1 MALDIDIVA
10 GPHHNANLFRKNF
23 GIDSAEQAANALNN
37 LDSLYAR
44 GGHPWEAFTAS
55 NGEYFPGQR
64 ESFDKTARQVNELYE
79 KGVFKD
85 GELAESKP
93 TKDGKDLL
101 GNARHAAND
110 SHEWKA
116 VCSVPDFCKVG
127 NAVVPFDSFATI
139 GNQTQSSPDV
149 KAQGVP
155 VYRVGDL
162 HKGVQG
168 DAGSH
173 VVAGTSL
180 GGGYVKFL
188 SGQSDVKVNNIPLV
202 RQDSACLVNCN
213 GAGIGGALGKVVT
226 TQRSA
231 DTQAEAADK
240 EANPELQ
247 ALLDAEADE
256 RSLWEKTKD
265 FGSGAWSST
274 KRIAEA
280 SVDDPLDTGV
290 GVLKGIGNLPTDLW
304 NLGVMASKYSSAAGI
319 PPIALRAQAMEK
331 AALAAHQAGDL
342 AKANELASQ
351 ASTMMSAGTAGDL
364 FELNSDAQKGGS
376 FLSMFIPAGAIAKGA
391 GTLGKAARGIEAVDA
406 IADTAR
412 GAEGAA
418 QAGKT
423 AETASESARAAD
435 ATSDAGKGS
444 DGARQ
449 GVQIKKRRLKANDS
463 YELNGYKYTTD
474 AEGRISSVEG
484 KLSLSKADRNPYA
497 QRTVGKNDGRLAD
510 DQGGHLIGSQFGG
523 HGGKGNLTPMHK
535 DINNYH
541 AGEWGQME
549 KRWASELAAGKDVHV
564 KIRPIY
570 TDGSLR
576 ASEFRITETIG
587 GNTAKHTIINP
598 TGP

>member
-1 MALDIDIVA
+1 MALDLDIVA

-319 PPIALRAQAMEK
+319 PPIALRAHAMEK

-351 ASTMMSAGTAGDL
+351 ASTMMNAGTAGDL

-376 FLSMFIPAGAIAKGA
+376 FLSMFIPGSVVVKGA
-391 GTLGKAARGIEAVDA
+391 SRAGKAARGVRVLDE
-406 IADTAR
+406 
-412 GAEGAA
+412 
-418 QAGKT
+418 
-423 AETASESARAAD
+423 AAD
-435 ATSDAGKGS
+435 AE
-444 DGARQ
+444 
-449 GVQIKKRRLKANDS
+449 KA
-463 YELNGYKYTTD
+463 
-474 AEGRISSVEG
+474 
-484 KLSLSKADRNPYA
+484 AD
-497 QRTVGKNDGRLAD
+497 VGKSSSPG
-510 DQGGHLIGSQFGG
+510 
-523 HGGKGNLTPMHK
+523 
-535 DINNYH
+535 
-541 AGEWGQME
+541 
-549 KRWASELAAGKDVHV
+549 VHV
-564 KIRPIY
+564 KAAKGEKAAHEAMVGKGYEPLGK
-570 TDGSLR
+570 TDGNYKPGQNGIDGVYKNSNPPPEYIITEAKYGSSQLNKGLADGTNQMDDAWVRNRLDAQVGKRQADAIR
-576 ASEFRITETIG
+576 ASMRRGEVQKWVLRVGEDG
-587 GNTAKHTIINP
+587 KVNAKLVDSAGNVIRGNAGKVPNF
-598 TGP
+598 

>member
-23 GIDSAEQAANALNN
+23 GIDSAEQAASALNN
-37 LDSLYAR
+37 LDGLYAR
-44 GGHPWEAFTAS
+44 GGHPWEAFTAN
-55 NGEYFPGQR
+55 NGDYFPGQR
-64 ESFDKTARQVNELYE
+64 ESFDKTARQVKELYDQ
-79 KGVFKD
+79 GIFKD

-93 TKDGKDLL
+93 TKDGKDLV
-101 GNARHAAND
+101 GSARHAAND

-188 SGQSDVKVNNIPLV
+188 SGQNDVKVNGIPLV

-231 DTQAEAADK
+231 ATQAQAPDK

-256 RSLWEKTKD
+256 RSLWQKTKD

-280 SVDDPLDTGV
+280 SADDPLDTGA
-290 GVLKGIGNLPTDLW
+290 GLLKGIGNLPTDLW
-304 NLGVMASKYSSAAGI
+304 NLGVVASKYTSVAGI
-319 PPIALRAQAMEK
+319 PPVAMRANAMEK
-331 AALAAHQAGDL
+331 AAIAAHKAGDL
-342 AKANELASQ
+342 AKANELARQ
-351 ASTMMSAGTAGDL
+351 ASEMMSAGYADDL
-364 FELNSDAQKGGS
+364 FELTSDAQKGGS
-376 FLSMFIPAGAIAKGA
+376 FLSMFVPGSVAVKGVSRA
-391 GTLGKAARGIEAVDA
+391 SKAV
-406 IADTAR
+406 R
-412 GAEGAA
+412 GAHALD
-418 QAGKT
+418 
-423 AETASESARAAD
+423 SAAD
-435 ATSDAGKGS
+435 AGAAGAKVQEGVHIA
-444 DGARQ
+444 ARSKAWTELSKKIRAY
-449 GVQIKKRRLKANDS
+449 IKDVETRTGRKIPENQRKLLEQDLRANKYQRL
-463 YELNGYKYTTD
+463 D
-474 AEGRISSVEG
+474 AEAAAVHRTDFNRVKNDLISEWEKNTNQKWPRYSEDV
-484 KLSLSKADRNPYA
+484 LSKNGSVIRRVGQPYDA
-497 QRTVGKNDGRLAD
+497 HHLIESSYGGPNKWWNMHPARFPDQH
-510 DQGGHLIGSQFGG
+510 QGGIHRSGSPARDLF
-523 HGGKGNLTPMHK
+523 
-535 DINNYH
+535 
-541 AGEWGQME
+541 E
-549 KRWASELAAGKDVHV
+549 K
-564 KIRPIY
+564 
-570 TDGSLR
+570 
-576 ASEFRITETIG
+576 
-587 GNTAKHTIINP
+587 
-598 TGP
+598 

>member
-23 GIDSAEQAANALNN
+23 GIDNAEQAANALNN

-64 ESFDKTARQVNELYE
+64 ESFDKTARQVKELYE
-79 KGVFKD
+79 KGIFKD

-188 SGQSDVKVNNIPLV
+188 SGQNDVKVNGIPLV

-231 DTQAEAADK
+231 DSQAEAPDK

-280 SVDDPLDTGV
+280 SADDPLDTGV

-319 PPIALRAQAMEK
+319 PPIALRAHAMEK

-342 AKANELASQ
+342 AKANELARQ
-351 ASTMMSAGTAGDL
+351 ASQMMSSGYADDL
-364 FELNSDAQKGGS
+364 FELTSDAQRG
-376 FLSMFIPAGAIAKGA
+376 GAIASMAIPFGAAAKGA
-391 GTLGKAARGIEAVDA
+391 GALGKAARGARAIDETADIAKAGDAAKAKGPGVHIKAASGERAAHDAMLSKGYEPLGKTDGKYKPGQNGIDGVYKNPSPPPDYVITEAKFGSSKLSKGLADGTNQMDDAWVMKRLDSAVGKEQADLIRDAMDAGTVQKVLLRVDEA
-406 IADTAR
+406 GNVTPRLIDSSGNVIR
-412 GAEGAA
+412 GN
-418 QAGKT
+418 AGKVP
-423 AETASESARAAD
+423 
-435 ATSDAGKGS
+435 G
-444 DGARQ
+444 
-449 GVQIKKRRLKANDS
+449 
-463 YELNGYKYTTD
+463 
-474 AEGRISSVEG
+474 
-484 KLSLSKADRNPYA
+484 
-497 QRTVGKNDGRLAD
+497 
-510 DQGGHLIGSQFGG
+510 F
-523 HGGKGNLTPMHK
+523 
-535 DINNYH
+535 
-541 AGEWGQME
+541 
-549 KRWASELAAGKDVHV
+549 
-564 KIRPIY
+564 
-570 TDGSLR
+570 
-576 ASEFRITETIG
+576 
-587 GNTAKHTIINP
+587 
-598 TGP
+598 

>member
-23 GIDSAEQAANALNN
+23 GIDSADQATSALNN
-37 LDSLYAR
+37 LDGLYAR

-64 ESFDKTARQVNELYE
+64 ESFDKTARQVKDLYDQ
-79 KGVFKD
+79 GIFKD

-93 TKDGKDLL
+93 TEDGKDLV

-110 SHEWKA
+110 SHEWKV

-155 VYRVGDL
+155 VYRVDDL

-180 GGGYVKFL
+180 GGGYVRFL
-188 SGQSDVKVNNIPLV
+188 SGQNDVKVNGRPLV
-202 RQDSACLVNCN
+202 RQDSTCLVNCN

-231 DTQAEAADK
+231 ATQAQAADK

-256 RSLWEKTKD
+256 RSLWQKTKD

-280 SVDDPLDTGV
+280 SADDPLDTGV

-304 NLGVMASKYSSAAGI
+304 NLGVVGSKYTSVAGI
-319 PPIALRAQAMEK
+319 PPVAVRANAMEK
-331 AALAAHQAGDL
+331 AAVAAHQAGDL
-342 AKANELASQ
+342 AKANELARQ
-351 ASTMMSAGTAGDL
+351 ASQMMSSGYADDL
-364 FELNSDAQKGGS
+364 FELTSDAQTGGS
-376 FLSMFIPAGAIAKGA
+376 VLSMFIPGSVVVKGA
-391 GTLGKAARGIEAVDA
+391 SRASKAVRGIEAVDTL
-406 IADTAR
+406 ADTAR

-418 QAGKT
+418 QAGKAT
-423 AETASESARAAD
+423 GAASESARASE
-435 ATSDAGKGS
+435 ATSEAGKAS
-444 DGARQ
+444 DSARQ
-449 GVQIKKRRLKANDS
+449 GVQVKKRRLKANDS

-474 AEGRISSVEG
+474 AEGRINSVEG
-484 KLSLSKADRNPYA
+484 KLSLKKADRNPYA
-497 QRTVGKNDGRLAD
+497 QRTVGKEDGRLAD

-570 TDGSLR
+570 TDGSAR

-598 TGP
+598 TGH

>member
-1 MALDIDIVA
+1 MDDVIVLDTIVVTPGSNADI
-10 GPHHNANLFRKNF
+10 FRSDY
-23 GIDSAEQAANALNN
+23 GIDSLAQAQQAIDNADRLFAA
-37 LDSLYAR
+37 D
-44 GGHPWEAFTAS
+44 GHLWDNDRDF
-55 NGEYFPGQR
+55 
-64 ESFDKTARQVNELYE
+64 FDETAREVKQRFEDGTYKE
-79 KGVFKD
+79 
-85 GELAESKP
+85 GELAESEP
-93 TKDGKDLL
+93 MEDGRDLW

-116 VCSVPDFCKVG
+116 ICSVPDFCKVG
-127 NAVVPFDSFATI
+127 NAVVPFDSFATL

-180 GGGYVKFL
+180 GGGYVRFL
-188 SGQSDVKVNNIPLV
+188 SGQNDVKVNGIPLV
-202 RQDSACLVNCN
+202 RQDSTCLVNCN
-213 GAGIGGALGKVVT
+213 GAGIGGAPGKVVT

-231 DTQAEAADK
+231 DTQAEEPAQ

-256 RSLWEKTKD
+256 RSLWQKTKD
-265 FGSGAWSST
+265 FGSGAWSSAQ
-274 KRIAEA
+274 RIAGA
-280 SVDDPLDTGV
+280 SADDPLDTGV

-319 PPIALRAQAMEK
+319 PPIALRAHAMEK

-342 AKANELASQ
+342 TKANELASQ
-351 ASTMMSAGTAGDL
+351 ASQMMNAGYAGDL
-364 FELNSDAQKGGS
+364 FELTSDAQTGGS
-376 FLSMFIPAGAIAKGA
+376 VLSMFIPVGAAAKGA
-391 GTLGKAARGIEAVDA
+391 GTLGKAARGTRALDA
-406 IADTAR
+406 TADTAR
-412 GAEGAA
+412 AA
-418 QAGKT
+418 DVAADAGK
-423 AETASESARAAD
+423 AASATTDTARAAD
-435 ATSDAGKGS
+435 VTSDAGKAS
-444 DGARQ
+444 DSARQ
-449 GVQIKKRRLKANDS
+449 GVQIRKRRLKPNDS

-484 KLSLSKADRNPYA
+484 KLSLKKAERNEYA
-497 QRTVGKNDGRLAD
+497 QRTVGKNDGRIAD

-564 KIRPIY
+564 NIKPIY

-587 GNTAKHTIINP
+587 GTTSKHTIINP
-598 TGP
+598 TGH

>member
-23 GIDSAEQAANALNN
+23 GIDSAEQAAGALNN

-64 ESFDKTARQVNELYE
+64 ESFDKTARQVKDLYE

-93 TKDGKDLL
+93 TKDGKDLV

-188 SGQSDVKVNNIPLV
+188 SGQNDVKVNGIPLV

-231 DTQAEAADK
+231 DTKAAAPAE

-274 KRIAEA
+274 KRIAGA
-280 SVDDPLDTGV
+280 SADDPLDTGV

-304 NLGVMASKYSSAAGI
+304 NLGVVASKYTSVAGM
-319 PPIALRAQAMEK
+319 PTIATRADAMQK
-331 AALAAHQAGDL
+331 AAVAAHQAGDL

-351 ASTMMSAGTAGDL
+351 ASQMMSAGYADDL
-364 FELNSDAQKGGS
+364 FELTSDAQRGGAVA
-376 FLSMFIPAGAIAKGA
+376 SMVIPLGAAAKGA
-391 GTLGKAARGIEAVDA
+391 GTLGKVARGGRALEAT
-406 IADTAR
+406 AD
-412 GAEGAA
+412 
-418 QAGKT
+418 
-423 AETASESARAAD
+423 SARAANV
-435 ATSDAGKGS
+435 ASDAAG
-444 DGARQ
+444 GARSAEVAQ
-449 GVQIKKRRLKANDS
+449 DAKKAGELPPEGVHIKRPKKVTT
-463 YELNGYKYTTD
+463 NGYTYHLD
-474 AEGRISSVEG
+474 DQGRVTKVEG
-484 KLSLSKADRNPYA
+484 DLKLNKSQGRNPKAQRDAGGADR
-497 QRTVGKNDGRLAD
+497 LSD
-510 DQGGHLIGSQFGG
+510 DQGGHYIGRRFDGPTDDFNHFAQNGNFNNSAYKKLENAWERALKNQDSVRVEIIPKF
-523 HGGKGNLTPMHK
+523 KG
-535 DINNYH
+535 D
-541 AGEWGQME
+541 
-549 KRWASELAAGKDVHV
+549 
-564 KIRPIY
+564 
-570 TDGSLR
+570 SLR
-576 ASEFRITETIG
+576 PDTITVRQWINGQPQPIKRFRNQYG
-587 GNTAKHTIINP
+587 G
-598 TGP
+598 

>member
-1 MALDIDIVA
+1 MALDVDIGA
-10 GPHHNANLFRKNF
+10 GRYHNADLFRKNF
-23 GIDSAEQAANALNN
+23 GIDSAEQAAGALNN

-44 GGHPWEAFTAS
+44 GGHPWEAFTA

-64 ESFDKTARQVNELYE
+64 ESFDKTARQVKDLYD
-79 KGVFKD
+79 KGVYKD

-93 TKDGKDLL
+93 TEDGKDLV

-180 GGGYVKFL
+180 GGGHVKFL
-188 SGQSDVKVNNIPLV
+188 SGQNDVKVNGIPLV
-202 RQDSACLVNCN
+202 RQDSTCLVNCN

-226 TQRSA
+226 TQRGA
-231 DTQAEAADK
+231 DTQAEKTA
-240 EANPELQ
+240 EETNPELQ

-304 NLGVMASKYSSAAGI
+304 NLGVMASKYSTAAGI
-319 PPIALRAQAMEK
+319 PPIALRAQVMEK

-342 AKANELASQ
+342 TKANELASQ
-351 ASTMMSAGTAGDL
+351 ASKMMNAGYAGDL
-364 FELNSDAQKGGS
+364 FELTSDAQTGGS
-376 FLSMFIPAGAIAKGA
+376 VLSMFIPGSVVVKGA
-391 GTLGKAARGIEAVDA
+391 SRAGKAARGVRVLDE
-406 IADTAR
+406 
-412 GAEGAA
+412 
-418 QAGKT
+418 
-423 AETASESARAAD
+423 AAD
-435 ATSDAGKGS
+435 AEKAVDVGKSSGPGVHVKAATGEKAAHEAMVGKGYEPLGKT
-444 DGARQ
+444 DGNYKPGQ
-449 GVQIKKRRLKANDS
+449 NGIDGVYKNSNPPPEYIITEAKYGSSQ
-463 YELNGYKYTTD
+463 LNK
-474 AEGRISSVEG
+474 
-484 KLSLSKADRNPYA
+484 
-497 QRTVGKNDGRLAD
+497 RLAD
-510 DQGGHLIGSQFGG
+510 GANQMDDAWVMKRLDSTVGREQADLIRDAMDAGTVQKILLRVDEGGNVTPRLIDSS
-523 HGGKGNLTPMHK
+523 GNVVRG
-535 DINNYH
+535 N
-541 AGEWGQME
+541 
-549 KRWASELAAGKDVHV
+549 AGKV
-564 KIRPIY
+564 P
-570 TDGSLR
+570 G
-576 ASEFRITETIG
+576 F
-587 GNTAKHTIINP
+587 
-598 TGP
+598 

>member
-1 MALDIDIVA
+1 MSDFTVLDPIVV
-10 GPHHNANLFRKNF
+10 NSTDLFRSDY
-23 GIDSAEQAANALNN
+23 GIDSLAQANQVIDNADALFAR
-37 LDSLYAR
+37 DSHEWDGNR
-44 GGHPWEAFTAS
+44 QAFDETA
-55 NGEYFPGQR
+55 QR
-64 ESFDKTARQVNELYE
+64 VKQRFEDGTYKE
-79 KGVFKD
+79 
-85 GELAESKP
+85 GELAQSRAAEEG
-93 TKDGKDLL
+93 DDLW

-188 SGQSDVKVNNIPLV
+188 SGQDDVKVNGIPLV

-213 GAGIGGALGKVVT
+213 GAGVGGALGKVVT
-226 TQRSA
+226 TQRGA
-231 DTQAEAADK
+231 DTQAEKTAE

-280 SVDDPLDTGV
+280 SADDPLDTGV
-290 GVLKGIGNLPTDLW
+290 GILKGIGNLPTDLW

-342 AKANELASQ
+342 ARANELASE
-351 ASTMMSAGTAGDL
+351 ASKMMNAGYAEDL
-364 FELNSDAQKGGS
+364 FELNSDAQQGGS
-376 FLSMFIPAGAIAKGA
+376 FLSMLIPGSVVVKGA
-391 GTLGKAARGIEAVDA
+391 SRAGKAVRGIEAVGA

-412 GAEGAA
+412 GAKGAA

-423 AETASESARAAD
+423 AGTASESARAAD
-435 ATSDAGKGS
+435 ATSDVGKGS

-449 GVQIKKRRLKANDS
+449 GVQIKKRRLKPNDS

-484 KLSLSKADRNPYA
+484 KLALKKAERNPYA
-497 QRTVGKNDGRLAD
+497 QRTVGKNDGRIAD

-564 KIRPIY
+564 KISPVY
-570 TDGSLR
+570 TDTTMR
-576 ASEFRITETIG
+576 ASKFKIVETIG
-587 GNTAKHTIINP
+587 DVTRTRTIRNP
-598 TGP
+598 TGS

>member
-1 MALDIDIVA
+1 MALDIDIAA

-23 GIDSAEQAANALNN
+23 GIDSAEQAASALND

-64 ESFDKTARQVNELYE
+64 ESFDKTARQVRELYE

-85 GELAESKP
+85 GELADSKP

-168 DAGSH
+168 DAGAH

-188 SGQSDVKVNNIPLV
+188 SGQNDVKVNGIPLV
-202 RQDSACLVNCN
+202 RQDSTCLVNCN

-231 DTQAEAADK
+231 DTQAESSAA

-247 ALLDAEADE
+247 ALLKAQADE

-265 FGSGAWSST
+265 LGSGAWSST
-274 KRIAEA
+274 KRIAGA
-280 SVDDPLDTGV
+280 SADDPLDTGV

-304 NLGVMASKYSSAAGI
+304 NLGVMASKYTSVAGI
-319 PPIALRAQAMEK
+319 PPIAVRAQAMER

-351 ASTMMSAGTAGDL
+351 ASKMMSAGTAGDL

-376 FLSMFIPAGAIAKGA
+376 FLSMFIPGSVVAKGA
-391 GTLGKAARGIEAVDA
+391 SRASKAV
-406 IADTAR
+406 R
-412 GAEGAA
+412 GAHALD
-418 QAGKT
+418 
-423 AETASESARAAD
+423 SAAD
-435 ATSDAGKGS
+435 AGAAGAKVQEGVHITPRS
-444 DGARQ
+444 TAWTELAKKIRAYIKDVEARTGRKIPENQ
-449 GVQIKKRRLKANDS
+449 RKLLEQDLRANKYQRL
-463 YELNGYKYTTD
+463 D
-474 AEGRISSVEG
+474 AEAAAAHRTDFNRVKNDLISDWEKNTNQKWPRYSEDV
-484 KLSLSKADRNPYA
+484 LSKNGSVIRRVGQPYDA
-497 QRTVGKNDGRLAD
+497 HHLIESSYGGPNKWWNMHPARFPDQH
-510 DQGGHLIGSQFGG
+510 QGGIHRSGSPARDLF
-523 HGGKGNLTPMHK
+523 
-535 DINNYH
+535 
-541 AGEWGQME
+541 E
-549 KRWASELAAGKDVHV
+549 K
-564 KIRPIY
+564 
-570 TDGSLR
+570 
-576 ASEFRITETIG
+576 
-587 GNTAKHTIINP
+587 
-598 TGP
+598 

>member
-23 GIDSAEQAANALNN
+23 GIDSAEQAANALDN

-64 ESFDKTARQVNELYE
+64 ESFDKTARQVKELYE

-93 TKDGKDLL
+93 TKDGEDLL

-280 SVDDPLDTGV
+280 SADDPLDTGV

-304 NLGVMASKYSSAAGI
+304 NLGVMASKYSSATGI
-319 PPIALRAQAMEK
+319 PPIALRAHAMEK

-351 ASTMMSAGTAGDL
+351 ASKMMNAGYAGDL
-364 FELNSDAQKGGS
+364 FELTSDAQTGGS
-376 FLSMFIPAGAIAKGA
+376 VLSMFIPGSVVVKGA
-391 GTLGKAARGIEAVDA
+391 SRASKAV
-406 IADTAR
+406 R
-412 GAEGAA
+412 GAHALD
-418 QAGKT
+418 
-423 AETASESARAAD
+423 SAAD
-435 ATSDAGKGS
+435 AGAAGAKVQEGVHIAPRS
-444 DGARQ
+444 TAWTELAKKIRAYIKDVEARTGRKIPENQ
-449 GVQIKKRRLKANDS
+449 RKLLEQDLRANKYQRL
-463 YELNGYKYTTD
+463 D
-474 AEGRISSVEG
+474 AEAAAVHRTDFNRVKNDLISEWEKNTNQKWPRYSEDV
-484 KLSLSKADRNPYA
+484 LSKNGSVIRRVGQPYDA
-497 QRTVGKNDGRLAD
+497 HHLIESSYGGPNKWWNMHPARFPDQH
-510 DQGGHLIGSQFGG
+510 QGGIHRSGSPARDLF
-523 HGGKGNLTPMHK
+523 
-535 DINNYH
+535 
-541 AGEWGQME
+541 E
-549 KRWASELAAGKDVHV
+549 K
-564 KIRPIY
+564 
-570 TDGSLR
+570 
-576 ASEFRITETIG
+576 
-587 GNTAKHTIINP
+587 
-598 TGP
+598 